1 MRFLTQLIP
10 KRTVHDKFPKAPD
23 ITPTFRTA
31 YLEVIT
37 VGVRDL
43 KPYGFQVTLD
53 SDEQKNLGFQVI
65 YFCARRPVSGQE
77 REKIFGGRVPT
88 RVDCQPGPAFFSF
101 RRKLLCQEQLPFS
114 SKP

>member
-43 KPYGFQVTLD
+43 KPYGFQVTIESRL
-53 SDEQKNLGFQVI
+53 
-65 YFCARRPVSGQE
+65 
-77 REKIFGGRVPT
+77 
-88 RVDCQPGPAFFSF
+88 
-101 RRKLLCQEQLPFS
+101 
-114 SKP
+114 